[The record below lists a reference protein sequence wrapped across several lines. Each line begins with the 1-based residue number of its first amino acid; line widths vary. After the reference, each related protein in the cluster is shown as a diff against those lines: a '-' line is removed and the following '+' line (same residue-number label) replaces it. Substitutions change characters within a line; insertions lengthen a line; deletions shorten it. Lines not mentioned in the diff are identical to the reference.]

1 MNERK
6 IEILTLL
13 SDGSWTTSPD
23 VAGELG
29 LTLSNASE
37 LLRRYHKDGL
47 VVRQAVPGPG
57 PPPRLFAYNMTT
69 KGFERLEWLIEN
81 QWEVTYER

>member
-13 SDGSWTTSPD
+13 SDGSWITSPE
-23 VAGELG
+23 VAGELD

-47 VVRQAVPGPG
+47 VTRQPVRSHGS
-57 PPPRLFAYNMTT
+57 PPRLFAYNMTQ
-69 KGFERLEWLIEN
+69 KGFESLKWLLN
-81 QWEVTYER
+81 NNWEVTYE